1 MNSHI
6 LPGRGTSPKSVH
18 ESIQMAKDA
27 TKHGIRTIVATP
39 RHLDGNNDN
48 PKLDILEDVIHF
60 RNELEQANI
69 PLTVLAGQEI
79 RLSWD
84 LLERLEKNELLP
96 INEKSTYVLIEFPP
110 NHIPKFSEQI
120 LFDLQMKGYI
130 PIIAHPERNNE
141 FFKRPQFLYN
151 LVKKGMLVQLTAGS
165 VTGRF
170 GKKIAK
176 FAHELMGAN
185 LVHFISSEANHTRK
199 YPFELKEAYK
209 KIEKSFG
216 KHMHYYFLENTQ
228 ALIENETI
236 FAEPPTRIKSKKFF
250 GII

>member
-1 MNSHI
+1 M
-6 LPGRGTSPKSVH
+6 
-18 ESIQMAKDA
+18 
-27 TKHGIRTIVATP
+27 
-39 RHLDGNNDN
+39 
-48 PKLDILEDVIHF
+48 
-60 RNELEQANI
+60 
-69 PLTVLAGQEI
+69 
-79 RLSWD
+79 
-84 LLERLEKNELLP
+84 ERLEKNELLS
-96 INEKSTYVLIEFPP
+96 INEKSTYILIEFPP

-216 KHMHYYFLENTQ
+216 KQMHYYFLENTQ